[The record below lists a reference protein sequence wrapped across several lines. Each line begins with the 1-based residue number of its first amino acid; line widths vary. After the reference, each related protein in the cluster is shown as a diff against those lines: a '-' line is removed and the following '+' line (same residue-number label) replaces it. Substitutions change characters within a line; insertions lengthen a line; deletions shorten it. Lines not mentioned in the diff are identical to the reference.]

1 LRDQAEIRIDDPE
14 RTSGNKTRS
23 GKKAFRG
30 KRGENFASRDFWE
43 PDYFERKTLVI
54 RNHSTLTKILMANES
69 SRTLL
74 YRWFIRL
81 GTVFYEVIAL
91 YRDGKSVHFAASEL
105 KMADS
110 MVSYLD
116 DEDFVT
122 KPK

>member
-1 LRDQAEIRIDDPE
+1 M
-14 RTSGNKTRS
+14 
-23 GKKAFRG
+23 
-30 KRGENFASRDFWE
+30 
-43 PDYFERKTLVI
+43 I

-69 SRTLL
+69 SRMFL

-81 GTVFYEVIAL
+81 GTMFYEVIAVHQ
-91 YRDGKSVHFAASEL
+91 DGKSVHFATSNL

-122 KPK
+122 EPK